1 MEYFAGALITL
12 ITVYVVNRL
21 IVKQLSDKKNTVV
34 RYSQSHVYR
43 LANDIV
49 FGQPKSVEKNT
60 QSKKHIRES
69 HIKVVVSEN
78 KAYWIKDHQF
88 FVANVVNGNVDNDSA
103 KQVDTMAMDDV
114 ELKKMLIIVET
125 LREGSSDDRGS
136 SGKS

>member
-1 MEYFAGALITL
+1 MEYFAGSLITL
-12 ITVYVVNRL
+12 LTVYIVNRL
-21 IVKQLSDKKNTVV
+21 ISKQIAEKKNTVV

-49 FGQPKSVEKNT
+49 FGPVNAVKKLT
-60 QSKKHIRES
+60 QSKKYIQES

-88 FVANVVNGNVDNDSA
+88 FVADVVNGNVDNDST
-103 KQVDTMAMDDV
+103 KQVDTMSMNDV

-125 LREGSSDDRGS
+125 LREGNSDDRGGT
-136 SGKS
+136 GKS